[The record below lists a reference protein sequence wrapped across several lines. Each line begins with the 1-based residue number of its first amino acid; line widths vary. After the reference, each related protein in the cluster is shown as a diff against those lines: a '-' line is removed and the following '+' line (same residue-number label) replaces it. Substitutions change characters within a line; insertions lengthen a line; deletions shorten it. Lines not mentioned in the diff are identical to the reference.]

1 MLCMRPCVCEDT
13 SVAQSSTVYPS
24 DKSSLTQD
32 MAKSVPGEQT
42 VTLSQENDFS
52 SVLMDT
58 SVVSTS
64 RCITF
69 SSGYR
74 NNNLSEFICVIHIVY
89 NRDGCTQSL

>member
-1 MLCMRPCVCEDT
+1 MCSCVCVHVCEDT
-13 SVAQSSTVYPS
+13 SVTQSSTVYPS

-42 VTLSQENDFS
+42 ATLSLENDFS

-64 RCITF
+64 HCITF

-74 NNNLSEFICVIHIVY
+74 NNNL
-89 NRDGCTQSL
+89 